1 MNFLASKLST
11 IWQMLEKI
19 SKTNSK
25 EETFLMI
32 LNHCVSELDGGC
44 KFSPSF
50 FRTWKGL
57 HFHMRN
63 MEDLLAPIKCV
74 ALGWPTQLDH
84 GHRFLHLSSF
94 GAPSNFCTFVVVTI
108 WCWYT
113 AMWSVGERK
122 RDAIYQIQITTHSK
136 CDTWAASIVLA
147 KHTYP
152 NVTYPWPWAEKG
164 VLKTIGLSH
173 CSLSGRHIKNI
184 QQELRSRH
192 ISAFDSH
199 HRTGQKSLIWRQFCR

>member
-1 MNFLASKLST
+1 MFESQSKWLILQQHNSRR
-11 IWQMLEKI
+11 IQMQISLLENK
-19 SKTNSK
+19 SKWDIFDDFNA
-25 EETFLMI
+25 LRR
-32 LNHCVSELDGGC
+32 VGGC

-108 WCWYT
+108 YT
-113 AMWSVGERK
+113 AGTLWSVGERK

-136 CDTWAASIVLA
+136 CDMSSLNSACQA
-147 KHTYP
+147 H
-152 NVTYPWPWAEKG
+152 
-164 VLKTIGLSH
+164 LS
-173 CSLSGRHIKNI
+173 
-184 QQELRSRH
+184 
-192 ISAFDSH
+192 
-199 HRTGQKSLIWRQFCR
+199 